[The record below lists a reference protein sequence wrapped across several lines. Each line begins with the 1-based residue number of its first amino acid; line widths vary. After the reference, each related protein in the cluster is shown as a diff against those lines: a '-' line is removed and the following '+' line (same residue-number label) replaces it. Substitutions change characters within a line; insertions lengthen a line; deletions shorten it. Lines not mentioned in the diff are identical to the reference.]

1 MTATTPVQ
9 PPEKDLPP
17 TQITVSKGFAE
28 RVGPE
33 GVQRWAQIIQ
43 NVVHEAHGRTPDEI
57 ESILVQRLEEADLA
71 GPPVEMR
78 RLVEMLAANPG
89 GEIAFVDGENTQLFG
104 PEAQPGFS
112 AHLEPE
118 SGNRPLYS

>member
-1 MTATTPVQ
+1 VTDTNPVK

-17 TQITVSKGFAE
+17 TQITVSKAFAE

-33 GVQRWAQIIQ
+33 GVRRWAGIVQG
-43 NVVHEAHGRTPDEI
+43 VVHDAHDITPDEI
-57 ESILVQRLEEADLA
+57 ESIMVQRLEEADLA

-89 GEIAFVDGENTQLFG
+89 GEIAFVDGENKQLFG
-104 PEAQPGFS
+104 PAAQPGFS

-118 SGNRPLYS
+118 AGRRPLYS